1 MKLRINGEF
10 VTVPSRI
17 TTITDLIEHFEINNR
32 VVIVE
37 HNDTILE
44 KQDHSG
50 AKVSDGDIIELVQF
64 VGGG

>member
-10 VTVPSRI
+10 VTVPNTI
-17 TTITDLIEHFEINNR
+17 ATITDLIEHFEISNR

-50 AKVSDGDIIELVQF
+50 SKVSDGDIIELVQF

>member
-10 VTVPSRI
+10 VTVPSTI